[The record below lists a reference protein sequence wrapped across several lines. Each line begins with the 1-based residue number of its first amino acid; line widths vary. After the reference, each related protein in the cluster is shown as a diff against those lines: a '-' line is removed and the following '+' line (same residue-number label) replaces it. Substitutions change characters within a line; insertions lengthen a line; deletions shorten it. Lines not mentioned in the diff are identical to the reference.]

1 MKNKTFA
8 SNEISNIH
16 SSKDKLKEGEN
27 LRSEFGEDYFQRRS
41 S

>member
-16 SSKDKLKEGEN
+16 TSKDKLKEAEN
-27 LRSEFGEDYFQRRS
+27 PRSDFREDYFQRRS